1 MYINTQILNSKEL
14 SFTQLILLQLCKQQ
28 KFEDHSE
35 VIERGFY
42 PEDID
47 FLLSRGLM
55 KEIKG
60 TKKQTRFEK
69 LRITDKGEDV
79 LSLVETPEISEED
92 TLLYKWISDVYLKNG
107 KELGNRKKGL
117 LYLALFRVHSG
128 IDKNKLAFLM
138 KTFLE
143 DENQMSYSNVLQY
156 VFFKPDNIYS
166 TRFDIEGSRLFKYY
180 LNRRDWFDS
189 QFSKL

>member
-35 VIERGFY
+35 VIEKGFY

-47 FLLSRGLM
+47 FLLSRGLIE
-55 KEIKG
+55 EIKG
-60 TKKQTRFEK
+60 TKQQSKFEK
-69 LRITDKGEDV
+69 LRCSKSGCNLLDIIEI
-79 LSLVETPEISEED
+79 PEISEQD
-92 TLLYKWISDVYLKNG
+92 ILLYDWISSVYLKNG

-117 LYLALFRVHSG
+117 LHLTMFRVHSS
-128 IDKNKLAFLM
+128 IDKNRLAFLL

-143 DENQMSYSNVLQY
+143 DENQMNFSNVLQY
-156 VFFKPDNIYS
+156 VFFKPDSIYS
-166 TRFDIEGSRLFKYY
+166 TRFDIEGSRLYKYY
-180 LNRRDWFDS
+180 LNRRDWFEA
-189 QFSKL
+189 QFEKL